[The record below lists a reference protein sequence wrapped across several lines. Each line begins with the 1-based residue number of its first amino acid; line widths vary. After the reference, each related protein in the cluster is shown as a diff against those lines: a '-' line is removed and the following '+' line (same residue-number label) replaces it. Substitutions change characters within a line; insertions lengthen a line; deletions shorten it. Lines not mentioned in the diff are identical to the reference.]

1 MIDKRFCLVAENG
14 DRLYPYQKSQKLTG
28 RYGFALSRPG
38 ERDRNGGGQY
48 TTDLNEVI
56 RRVVHDGWSVRART
70 DEATSKKRDGS
81 FGFNKRVI
89 VSYEIS
95 SEFEDLLK
103 GAIKLPSLVYPHE
116 TTIVPRIPNEIAV
129 TEVENASAPIDE
141 RTFREISTRRGQ
153 PAFRKQLLVAF
164 HGRCCVSG
172 SEVLDVLEA
181 AHIIPFSETA
191 DYSLMNGLLLRS
203 DIHTLFDL
211 NLLKITPDGRVDLS
225 KKLMNSEYKT
235 FHGKQVVER
244 LPEKMSENLRIR
256 YES

>member
-1 MIDKRFCLVAENG
+1 MIDKRFCLVADNG
-14 DRLYPYQKSQKLTG
+14 DRLYPYKKSQELTG

-38 ERDRNGGGQY
+38 KRDSKGGGEY

-56 RRVVHDGWSVRART
+56 HRVVHDGWSVRAKT
-70 DEATSKKRDGS
+70 DDTGSKKRTGS

-95 SEFEDLLK
+95 KEFEDLIK
-103 GAIKLPSLVYPHE
+103 GAMKLPSLVFPHE
-116 TTIVPRIPNEIAV
+116 TKDKPRIPKEIAV
-129 TEVENASAPIDE
+129 TEVEKAPVPIDE
-141 RTFREISTRRGQ
+141 RIFREISTRRGQ

-164 HGRCCVSG
+164 DGKCCVTG
-172 SEVLDVLEA
+172 SEVSDVLEA
-181 AHIIPFSETA
+181 AHIIPFSESA
-191 DYSLMNGLLLRS
+191 DYSVMNGLLLRS

-225 KKLMNSEYKT
+225 KKLMNSEYQK
-235 FHGKQVVER
+235 FHGKQIVEK